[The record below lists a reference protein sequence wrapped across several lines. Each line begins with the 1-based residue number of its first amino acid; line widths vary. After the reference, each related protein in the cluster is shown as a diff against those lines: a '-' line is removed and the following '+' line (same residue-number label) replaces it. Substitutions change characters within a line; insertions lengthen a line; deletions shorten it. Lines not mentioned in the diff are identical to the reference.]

1 VIART
6 AIVAIVAIART
17 AIVAIVAIA
26 RTAIVAIVA
35 AATANSGYSIQLS
48 RFQDI
53 DLIQEN
59 Y

>member
-1 VIART
+1 VI
-6 AIVAIVAIART
+6 V
-17 AIVAIVAIA
+17 
-26 RTAIVAIVA
+26 

>member
-1 VIART
+1 VIVIART
-6 AIVAIVAIART
+6 AIVAIV
-17 AIVAIVAIA
+17 
-26 RTAIVAIVA
+26 IVA

>member
-1 VIART
+1 VIVIVRT
-6 AIVAIVAIART
+6 AIVIVR
-17 AIVAIVAIA
+17 
-26 RTAIVAIVA
+26 
-35 AATANSGYSIQLS
+35 TANSGYSIQLS

>member
-1 VIART
+1 VIVIART
-6 AIVAIVAIART
+6 AIATVIARTAIAAAIART
-17 AIVAIVAIA
+17 AIAIV
-26 RTAIVAIVA
+26 IVA
-35 AATANSGYSIQLS
+35 AAIVNSGYSIQLS